1 MKKLFL
7 ILAVLLISVAAALWF
22 HDQTGY
28 VLVHVNGMSV
38 QASLFLAVGAL
49 LAGGLAL
56 YFLLRLLW
64 ALWRGPRDVRG
75 WWRRRRQLVA
85 RTRLLRGM
93 RRLAEGDSR
102 GAEQDLARAAPN
114 SETPLIH
121 YLGAAMAAHREGA
134 APRRDQ
140 YLAMADQAN
149 PEARLAVGLVQAQLH
164 MEDGQYETG
173 FATLNLLQEQ
183 WPRQGRILE
192 LLALCCERL
201 GEWDRLLEILPVV
214 QRHAR
219 LPQERLRLLERKAA
233 RGALEQAAAA
243 LDQERL
249 RRSWAR
255 LPRAIC
261 QDDAVLEAYVDGLLL
276 CDASSDEAERLLRK
290 ALGRAWDTRWLQ
302 GLVRLAP
309 RNPSALLSTVEGW
322 LKQHPE
328 DPLLLLVA
336 GKLSLRASLWG
347 QARSFLEA
355 AEQRGAPA
363 EASYLLASLL
373 ERLGEEAQACRHYRR
388 GLEAGVGLEPLA
400 ELEQV
405 HRETAV
411 SA

>member
-7 ILAVLLISVAAALWF
+7 ILAVLLLSVAAALWL

-28 VLVHVNGMSV
+28 VLVHVNGLSV
-38 QASLFLAVGAL
+38 QASLFLAVGVV
-49 LAGGLAL
+49 LAGALAL
-56 YFLLRLLW
+56 YFLLKLLW
-64 ALWRGPRDVRG
+64 ALWHGPRDMRG
-75 WWRRRRQLVA
+75 WLRRRRQLMS
-85 RTRLLRGM
+85 RRRLMRGM
-93 RRLAEGDSR
+93 RRLAEGDFR
-102 GAEQDLARAAPN
+102 GAEQDFARAAPT
-114 SETPLIH
+114 SDTPLIH
-121 YLGAAMAAHREGA
+121 YLGAAMAAHRDGA
-134 APRRDQ
+134 SPRRDQ
-140 YLAMADQAN
+140 YLALADQAN

-164 MEDGQYETG
+164 VEDGQYETG

-183 WPRQGRILE
+183 WPRQARVLE

-201 GEWDRLLEILPVV
+201 DEWDRLLQILPVV

-219 LPQERLRLLERKAA
+219 LPQERLRTLERRAA
-233 RGALEQAAAA
+233 CGALEQAAVA

-249 RRSWAR
+249 RRTWAR

-290 ALGRAWDTRWLQ
+290 ALARNWDARWLRR
-302 GLVRLAP
+302 LVRLAP

-328 DPLLLLVA
+328 DPLLLLAA
-336 GKLSLRASLWG
+336 GKLSLRAGLWG

-355 AEQRGAPA
+355 AEHRAAPP
-363 EASYLLASLL
+363 EASYLLAALL
-373 ERLGEEAQACRHYRR
+373 ERRGDAEQACRHYQR
-388 GLEAGVGLEPLA
+388 GLETAAGLEPPA

-405 HRETAV
+405 HRDPAA